1 MYLIGTMNTADRSLS
16 GIDIALRRRFTFVSV
31 PPRPDLLT
39 ETEVEGVSVGDV
51 LRAMNDRIE
60 VLLDRD
66 HCIGHAYFLPLK
78 KTPTLT
84 ALATIFRQEVLPLLQ
99 EYFFEDWERIRWVL
113 NDHQKADPEDCFIVR
128 PSKKLDELFGSSP
141 MAGVQDNRWMINDAA
156 FSAISSFAGVIGA
169 KP

>member
-1 MYLIGTMNTADRSLS
+1 LIEPTKRAGNAEAVTLVLEEAARAEQRVPDGMNTADRSLS

-39 ETEVEGVSVGDV
+39 ETEVEGVSVGDI

-78 KTPTLT
+78 KTPTLA

-113 NDHQKADPEDCFIVR
+113 NDHQKIDPEDCFIVR
-128 PSKKLDELFGSSP
+128 PTKK
-141 MAGVQDNRWMINDAA
+141 R
-156 FSAISSFAGVIGA
+156 
-169 KP
+169 